1 MDNEMQILSDSE
13 KRLRYDRGKS
23 SGWSGYFD
31 ILERDF
37 YSAVHAAYG
46 GPNIESVNLLPHC
59 FEAEETSTC
68 ETPEVLHLVS
78 GHCHLARENLWVQ
91 SNSGVPNVGVRGMQA
106 KKNDYHTS
114 DTYKDL
120 EFHVSGKMVALAS
133 RVPPKSYYGGIEN
146 EDSQD
151 HIFVSQDDPI
161 CKEFLQPPFQ
171 LGLGFHWEQLL
182 EFSWRDLFGMIS
194 LDDKVSELSQSYNE
208 RLPSFQARDN
218 LEEVAEAPRV
228 PPKSYYGGIRNED
241 SQDHIFVYLI
251 SQDDPMYTS
260 KGISIATIAV
270 GARIPLGTI
279 IGLGANPEEGSC
291 FVCNMNGTKTGR
303 DYGALD
309 ATGEGRRTER
319 ASTPRGEAQVHNA
332 QLRPLRC
339 TPCRE
344 AL

>member
-13 KRLRYDRGKS
+13 KRLHYDRGKS

-68 ETPEVLHLVS
+68 ETPGVLHLVS
-78 GHCHLARENLWVQ
+78 GRDLFGMISLDAKVPELSRSYNERLPSFQARENLWVQ

-120 EFHVSGKMVALAS
+120 EFHVSGKMVAVAS

-151 HIFVSQDDPI
+151 HILVSQDDPI

-182 EFSWRDLFGMIS
+182 G
-194 LDDKVSELSQSYNE
+194 
-208 RLPSFQARDN
+208 
-218 LEEVAEAPRV
+218 
-228 PPKSYYGGIRNED
+228 
-241 SQDHIFVYLI
+241 
-251 SQDDPMYTS
+251 
-260 KGISIATIAV
+260 
-270 GARIPLGTI
+270 
-279 IGLGANPEEGSC
+279 
-291 FVCNMNGTKTGR
+291 
-303 DYGALD
+303 
-309 ATGEGRRTER
+309 
-319 ASTPRGEAQVHNA
+319 
-332 QLRPLRC
+332 
-339 TPCRE
+339 
-344 AL
+344 